1 MKIIVSDA
9 TETSMWVT
17 YPSGSKELWYLVAGN
32 WDYLVDNQEPT
43 PEEITAIEVVSDF
56 RMSIVWHIAR
66 HSTEPLEFDL
76 DLETPE
82 GVSLKG

>member
-9 TETSMWVT
+9 TETGMLVH
-17 YPSGSKELWYLVAGN
+17 YPSGVVELWFLVEGE
-32 WDYLVDNQEPT
+32 WDYLSGDQEPT
-43 PEEITAIEVVSDF
+43 PEEITAIEVTSDSH
-56 RMSIVWHIAR
+56 MSIVWHIAR

-82 GVSLKG
+82 GVPLKE